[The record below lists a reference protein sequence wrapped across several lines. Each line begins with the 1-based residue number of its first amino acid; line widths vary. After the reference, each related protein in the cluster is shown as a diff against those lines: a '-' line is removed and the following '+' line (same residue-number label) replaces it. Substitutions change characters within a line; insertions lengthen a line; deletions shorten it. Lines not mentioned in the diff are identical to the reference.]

1 MRLSTKIAGWLV
13 VASMVMMTAPGM
25 IVVGLGGLPLQTW
38 LPPMVNGGGLN
49 QSFTVRKISYGEGVE
64 RVFPLFSPKERD
76 EKEGLVRNVVFPTGC
91 VLEKNNL
98 FIYYGAADSRIKA
111 KKINIIELINE
122 LLKYKI

>member
-49 QSFTVRKISYGEGVE
+49 QSFIAGYLWPIGMPLVVRVLDRWKHRLETDIYCGVVVLALYIWAVLVTLVTVFQFAE
-64 RVFPLFSPKERD
+64 
-76 EKEGLVRNVVFPTGC
+76 
-91 VLEKNNL
+91 
-98 FIYYGAADSRIKA
+98 
-111 KKINIIELINE
+111 
-122 LLKYKI
+122 